1 MPEVKTPEA
10 MTQSSFGGS
19 LIRQCFWVALAYTL
33 ILICTW
39 SIELGDTSNYAGT
52 IAYHLGQSP
61 FGTTDSLWE
70 FAHLLWRPAGWL
82 MLTLISP
89 LLNTFTTWTTF
100 QQAAFALILINWIA
114 GIITV
119 ALWYRLLSD
128 FMRSRGVAFLLVI
141 ALACAHGFILYV
153 HSGSSYNPAL
163 ACLTASV
170 FFVRKGKLAWAALFY
185 ALSALLWIPYIF
197 CGLGLFV
204 LALYPDDWNIPV
216 RESLS
221 RLRPARAIRFTVIA
235 FAIILGVYL
244 LGAYARGIRSA
255 GDFNAWVTD
264 ASHGWSQSQRALRM
278 VTGLP
283 RSAFYLGHDG
293 LLYKRYLKHD
303 PYAKVTLTD
312 LVRASLWKLAVFYI
326 FLAALFFALWRGSQS
341 GWALIAFLAGIAPI
355 MFFAVFILE
364 SGAPDRYLPVF
375 PFVLLGV
382 GWTLRN
388 IKPKPRLSE
397 LSAAQTV
404 ILAFLVVVTINGLYV
419 FAAPRIWTLNDA
431 PWKRIAQLRE
441 HIGPKSEIILVTN
454 QDIIEEFFSRSV
466 FDRVSRP
473 FPIHLFEIIEPGS
486 DRLLKWREGFA
497 AEAFRVWNNGGE
509 VWMSRRFWSEK
520 PKPEWN
526 WVERD
531 NPSQVWNDVYT
542 FFQPLQ
548 TDLSLDGE
556 DGFSR
561 LPPSEANVR
570 YLKPF
575 ADALLDTKASIN
587 R

>member
-1 MPEVKTPEA
+1 MPEVKTP
-10 MTQSSFGGS
+10 SSFGGN
-19 LIRQCFWVALAYTL
+19 LMRQCLWVALAYTL

-39 SIELGDTSNYAGT
+39 SIQLGDTSNYAGT
-52 IAYHLGQSP
+52 VAYHLGGSP

-70 FAHLLWRPAGWL
+70 FGHLLWRPAAWL
-82 MLTLISP
+82 LLTLISP
-89 LLNTFTTWTTF
+89 LLNTFTTWTPF
-100 QQAAFALILINWIA
+100 MQAAFALIAINWIA
-114 GIITV
+114 AIITV
-119 ALWYRLLSD
+119 ALWYRLLAD
-128 FMRSRGVAFLLVI
+128 FMKSRSVAFLLVI
-141 ALACAHGFILYV
+141 ALACAHGFILYA
-153 HSGSSYNPAL
+153 HAGTAYNPAL

-170 FFVRKGKLAWAALFY
+170 FFMRKGKLALSAFFY

-216 RESLS
+216 RESLA
-221 RLRPARAIRFTVIA
+221 RLRPGRAIRFSVIA
-235 FAIILGVYL
+235 FAIILGVYC
-244 LGAYARGIRSA
+244 LGAAARGLRFA
-255 GDFNAWVTD
+255 GDVNAWMTD

-293 LLYKRYLKHD
+293 LLYKRYLRHD
-303 PYAKVTLTD
+303 PYAQVTLTD
-312 LVRASLWKLAVFYI
+312 LFRMSLWKMAVFYI
-326 FLAALFFALWRGSQS
+326 FLAALFFALWRDSQS
-341 GWALIAFLAGIAPI
+341 GWPLIMFLAGVVPI
-355 MFFAVFILE
+355 IFFAVFILE
-364 SGAPDRYLPVF
+364 PSSPERYLPIY

-388 IKPKPRLSE
+388 INSKLRLSE
-397 LSAAQTV
+397 LSAVQTV
-404 ILAFLVVVTINGLYV
+404 ILVFVVVVTLNDLYV

-441 HIGPKSEIILVTN
+441 HIDPKSEIVLVTN
-454 QDIIEEFFSRSV
+454 QDIIEEFFSRSI

-486 DRLLKWREGFA
+486 DRLLHWREGFA
-497 AEAFRVWNNGGE
+497 AEAFRVWDNGGE

-526 WVERD
+526 WVEKD
-531 NPSQVWNDVYT
+531 NPSQVWSDVYS

-561 LPPSEANVR
+561 LAPNEANLR

-575 ADALLDTKASIN
+575 AAALSASQGFVSGQ
-587 R
+587 